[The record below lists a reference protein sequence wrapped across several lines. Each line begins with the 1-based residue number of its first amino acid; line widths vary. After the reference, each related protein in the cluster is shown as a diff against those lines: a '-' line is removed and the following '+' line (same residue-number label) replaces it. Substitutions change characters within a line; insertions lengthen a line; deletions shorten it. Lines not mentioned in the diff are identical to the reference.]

1 MSWKDSVLKNT
12 KKATSPVA
20 DGSRVKQAGIFTAQ
34 QSFRANVLAEADKV
48 ARFAGENSK
57 GEVQTGAEGS
67 MFNSKGEMN
76 AWDKKDAV
84 MQNTY
89 AASQMNKVRGAA
101 MKKAVELSP
110 DERQAALAMA
120 YSDNPADRLR
130 FAQNSISLVYDR
142 LDYIGFT
149 PDVLQEIE
157 LGMGVI
163 PAVEHDINVPA
174 VIVAEDAKTL
184 KTAIVGNRTFF
195 EEFELTSLPT
205 VSIKEVNQRSFNIID
220 RIFEKVPRQI
230 ALQEDRTLVRA
241 LRKAS
246 TIKNTN
252 KTIVGG
258 MTVSLI
264 EDMAVEIERHRL
276 ETDKFLFN
284 RKDYSQ
290 LRKDLVKSSDYN
302 PILSHEIFV
311 SGFVGKIFDYSM
323 YVLAG
328 VDEDGLDNEIIPEG
342 HAFAVAGPRY
352 LGYLA
357 VRNKLDVYD
366 ASQMITGDAR
376 FGWFYYKAE
385 GMAITNPRSV
395 VYAKAAG
402 AVTPLWMY

>member
-1 MSWKDSVLKNT
+1 MSWKDSVLKN
-12 KKATSPVA
+12 KKASSATVEEGA
-20 DGSRVKQAGIFTAQ
+20 RVKTAGIYTAQ
-34 QSFRANVLAEADKV
+34 QNFRANVLAEAAKV
-48 ARFAGENSK
+48 PRFAGENSK
-57 GEVQTGAEGS
+57 GEIQTGSEGS
-67 MFNSKGEMN
+67 MFNAKGEMN
-76 AWDKKDAV
+76 AWDKQDAIN
-84 MQNTY
+84 QSAY
-89 AASQMNKVRGAA
+89 AATQMGKVRAAA
-101 MKKAVELSP
+101 MKKAVELSN
-110 DERQAALAMA
+110 DERQALLAMA
-120 YSDNPADRLR
+120 YSDNPSDRLK
-130 FAQNSISLVYDR
+130 FAQNSIPLVYDR

-149 PDVLQEIE
+149 PDILQQIE

-230 ALQEDRTLVRA
+230 ALKEDRTLVRA

-258 MTVSLI
+258 MTVNLI

-276 ETDKFLFN
+276 ECDKFLFN

-290 LRKDLVKSSDYN
+290 LRKSLVKSSDFD
-302 PILSHEIFV
+302 PITSRDMFV
-311 SGFVGKIFDYSM
+311 SGYMGKIFDYNL

-328 VDEDGLDNEIIPEG
+328 VDEDGLENEVIPEG

-352 LGYLA
+352 VGYLG
-357 VRNKLDVYD
+357 VRVPLDVYNAD
-366 ASQMITGDAR
+366 QMITGDAR
-376 FGWFYYKAE
+376 FGWFYYKSE

-395 VYAKAAG
+395 VYAKSAG

>member
-1 MSWKDSVLKNT
+1 MSWKDSVLKN
-12 KKATSPVA
+12 KKASSATVDEGA
-20 DGSRVKQAGIFTAQ
+20 RVKTAGIYTAQ
-34 QSFRANVLAEADKV
+34 KNFRANVLAEAAKV
-48 ARFAGENSK
+48 PRFAGENSK
-57 GEVQTGAEGS
+57 GEIQTGSEGS
-67 MFNSKGEMN
+67 MFNSRGEMN
-76 AWDKKDAV
+76 AWDKRDAIN
-84 MQNTY
+84 QSAY
-89 AASQMNKVRGAA
+89 AATQMGKVRAAA
-101 MKKAVELSP
+101 MKKAVELSNE
-110 DERQAALAMA
+110 ERQALLSLA
-120 YSDNPADRLR
+120 YSDNPSDRLK

-149 PDVLQEIE
+149 PDILQEIE

-230 ALQEDRTLVRA
+230 ALKEDRTLVRA

-258 MTVSLI
+258 MTVNLI

-276 ETDKFLFN
+276 ECDKFLFN

-290 LRKDLVKSSDYN
+290 LRKSLVKSSDFD
-302 PILSHEIFV
+302 PITSRDMFV
-311 SGFVGKIFDYSM
+311 SGYMGKIFDYNL

-328 VDEDGLDNEIIPEG
+328 VDEDGLENEVIPEG

-352 LGYLA
+352 VGYLG
-357 VRNKLDVYD
+357 VRVPLDVYNAD
-366 ASQMITGDAR
+366 QMITGDAR
-376 FGWFYYKAE
+376 FGWFYYKSE

-395 VYAKAAG
+395 VYAKSAG

>member
-1 MSWKDSVLKNT
+1 MSWKDSVLKN
-12 KKATSPVA
+12 KKASSATVEEGA
-20 DGSRVKQAGIFTAQ
+20 RVKKAGIYTAQ
-34 QSFRANVLAEADKV
+34 QDFRANVLAEASKV
-48 ARFAGENSK
+48 PRYAGENSK

-76 AWDKKDAV
+76 AWDKADAIN
-84 MQNTY
+84 QSAY
-89 AASQMNKVRGAA
+89 AATQMSKVRGAA
-101 MKKAVELSP
+101 VKKAVELSS
-110 DERQAALAMA
+110 DEQQALIAMA
-120 YSDNPADRLR
+120 YSDNPADRLK

-149 PDVLQEIE
+149 PDILQQIE

-195 EEFELTSLPT
+195 EEFELTSFPT

-230 ALQEDRTLVRA
+230 ALAEDRTLVRA

-258 MTVSLI
+258 MTVNLI

-276 ETDKFLFN
+276 ECDKFLFN

-290 LRKDLVKSSDYN
+290 LRKSLVKSSDYD
-302 PILSHEIFV
+302 PITSRDMFV
-311 SGFVGKIFDYSM
+311 SGYMGKIFDYNL

-328 VDEDGLDNEIIPEG
+328 VDEDGLENEVIPEG

-352 LGYLA
+352 VGYLG
-357 VRNKLDVYD
+357 VRVPLDVYSGD
-366 ASQMITGDAR
+366 QMVNGDSR
-376 FGWFYYKAE
+376 FGWFYYKSE

-395 VYAKAAG
+395 VYAKSAG
-402 AVTPLWMY
+402 SVTPLWMY

>member
-1 MSWKDSVLKNT
+1 MSWKDSVLKN
-12 KKATSPVA
+12 KKASSAPVEEGA
-20 DGSRVKQAGIFTAQ
+20 RVKTAGIYTAQ
-34 QSFRANVLAEADKV
+34 QDFRQNVLAEAAKV
-48 ARFAGENSK
+48 PRFAGENSK

-67 MFNSKGEMN
+67 MFNAKGELN
-76 AWDKKDAV
+76 AWDRQDAV
-84 MQNTY
+84 NQNAY
-89 AASQMNKVRGAA
+89 AATQMGKVRAAA
-101 MKKAVELSP
+101 MKKAVELSN
-110 DERQAALAMA
+110 DERQALLSLA
-120 YSDNPADRLR
+120 YSDNPADRLK

-149 PDVLQEIE
+149 PDILQQIE

-195 EEFELTSLPT
+195 EEFEITSLPT

-230 ALQEDRTLVRA
+230 ALTEDRTLVRA

-258 MTVSLI
+258 MTVNLI

-276 ETDKFLFN
+276 ECDKFLFN

-290 LRKDLVKSSDYN
+290 LRKSLVKSSDYD
-302 PILSHEIFV
+302 PITSRDMFV
-311 SGFVGKIFDYSM
+311 SGYMGKIFDYSM

-328 VDEDGLDNEIIPEG
+328 VDEDGLENEVIPEG

-352 LGYLA
+352 VGYLG
-357 VRNKLDVYD
+357 VRVPLDVYNAD
-366 ASQMITGDAR
+366 QMINGDAR
-376 FGWFYYKAE
+376 FGWFYYKSE

-395 VYAKAAG
+395 VYAKSAG